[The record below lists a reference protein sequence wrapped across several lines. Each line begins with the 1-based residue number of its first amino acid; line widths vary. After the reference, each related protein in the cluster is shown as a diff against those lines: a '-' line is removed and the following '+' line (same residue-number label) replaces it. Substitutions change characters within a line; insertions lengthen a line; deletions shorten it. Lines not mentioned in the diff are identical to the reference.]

1 MTEDGTFFPLVQV
14 QGISW
19 HLEGAGMSC
28 FCGLCCLVPTI
39 PPTLTPSPP
48 CLPLHP
54 ESVPA
59 LCSGPPSPKT
69 RDPRSL
75 IGPRKVGLYWVRSIR
90 IFSKKK
96 VEVKFLISN
105 LESYRNVKWM
115 QLCSHCS
122 AVILEIKVL
131 YSWYYSRQPSPFHAK
146 TEGS

>member
-59 LCSGPPSPKT
+59 LCSGPQSPKT

-75 IGPRKVGLYWVRSIR
+75 IGPRKVGLYWVGSMR

-96 VEVKFLISN
+96 IEVKFLISN

-115 QLCSHCS
+115 
-122 AVILEIKVL
+122 
-131 YSWYYSRQPSPFHAK
+131 
-146 TEGS
+146 